1 MLLVHDHSKIVGWN
15 LRCSSALKTVDGY
28 YTEDSSSQPKKQGQ
42 ERESF
47 NSAPLT
53 TSVVT
58 TKRHAA
64 PRPRTAAVL
73 TIEPVHKG
81 SENSGPASGE
91 DYTLKC

>member
-1 MLLVHDHSKIVGWN
+1 M
-15 LRCSSALKTVDGY
+15 DGY
-28 YTEDSSSQPKKQGQ
+28 YTENSSGQPKKQGQ
-42 ERESF
+42 EGERF

-73 TIEPVHKG
+73 TIEPVDQG
-81 SENSGPASGE
+81 PENSGPSSGE
-91 DYTLKC
+91 DYTLKY